1 MNDKSLADLAK
12 DMAEIDI
19 CMLCTHTAGNRI
31 GARPMSNNSD
41 VEYDGTSYF
50 FTLEEERMV
59 DDIAADPQVCLTFQG
74 KDWLSLAVEGK
85 AKIVRD
91 RKAFEQ
97 HWVKDLERWFADGV
111 DTEGLTLIEVKA
123 ERIAYWAGE
132 DNGEVVL
139 DGSNG

>member
-1 MNDKSLADLAK
+1 M
-12 DMAEIDI
+12 
-19 CMLCTHTAGNRI
+19 
-31 GARPMSNNSD
+31 
-41 VEYDGTSYF
+41 
-50 FTLEEERMV
+50 
-59 DDIAADPQVCLTFQG
+59 
-74 KDWLSLAVEGK
+74 EGK